1 MANEITKCPMC
12 GTKLKMI
19 DGRMTCKSC
28 GYYIRNQNDSDP
40 YQTGGSPQGDG
51 GQTGAGQIGSN
62 GTAGTNRPYY
72 TGQPTGRAA
81 NGQGQPYT
89 TGQPQAGQTSGWPG
103 QTGQPGAGRQG
114 NTIYQ
119 AVPTQVP
126 APKKKSGFHAGYV
139 IIPVA
144 ACMVLVAI
152 VCIIIGA
159 VINNMDIPDNSTQ
172 AAGSS
177 TPQESTG
184 GRLSGYASD
193 VEPTPEPGKLP
204 QSSFFQEV
212 AEAIWEKS
220 YQSVTPEEYAS
231 LTAIQISRDDKELY
245 YQLNYGET
253 MTLTY
258 DNDIGMKLSD
268 LSAFPGLG
276 WISVD
281 DDLSAGDLDGLENLY
296 AVYAE
301 NTFKE
306 YERIIPNPDNITSLG
321 VKEDFFTESLEGI
334 ENFPNLLYLTV
345 EYDSLSD
352 ISALNQFPNL
362 LGLYLG
368 ECNDL
373 TDYSP
378 LMTLTSLE
386 ELSIESS
393 QLKTIEFIRQ
403 MPNLT
408 SLSITDSQIE
418 SLDALEACPGL
429 TSLTLMDNYNV
440 EDYRIVGELDQLT
453 ELTLGTSWGGDLPSF
468 EKLTQLTYL
477 SLKYIGD
484 LSPLKDATHV
494 TYLTLEDC
502 SGWELDALASMQ
514 DLVVLSI
521 NDFSSYVESLEPL
534 THLSN
539 LAMLDLTGTSVFG
552 NIEEIFSMPLLQLY
566 LDDCQVGMD
575 FGNIPDNDTLQV
587 LSMDD
592 ITILKDPSYNNGDK
606 ESLSDHYD
614 MFDHFPNLT
623 ELYVS
628 SCKLD
633 SIEFVEKLPQLQY
646 LDITNNNV
654 TSLKPLEQ
662 LTDFRTVWCAKNTI
676 LENVSESSSIRV
688 IMND

>member
-1 MANEITKCPMC
+1 MANEVTKCPMC

-28 GYYIRNQNDSDP
+28 GYYVRSQDETDACQNGASSQDNGGWTGRAAADNAANTNRQY
-40 YQTGGSPQGDG
+40 YQGGSSQT
-51 GQTGAGQIGSN
+51 GQTGAG
-62 GTAGTNRPYY
+62 R
-72 TGQPTGRAA
+72 
-81 NGQGQPYT
+81 
-89 TGQPQAGQTSGWPG
+89 PG
-103 QTGQPGAGRQG
+103 QTAGPVPGAPSQPRSLGAQTGSGQG
-114 NTIYQ
+114 DTIYQ
-119 AVPTQVP
+119 AVPTQIP
-126 APKKKSGFHAGYV
+126 TPKKKSGFHAGYV
-139 IIPVA
+139 IIPIA

-152 VCIIIGA
+152 VCLIIGMA
-159 VINNMDIPDNSTQ
+159 INNIKLPDGSME
-172 AAGSS
+172 ASGSS
-177 TPQESTG
+177 PDDARESTG
-184 GRLSGYASD
+184 GRLNGYASD
-193 VEPTPEPGKLP
+193 AEPTPEPGRLP
-204 QSSFFQEV
+204 ESSFFQEV
-212 AEAIWEKS
+212 AEAIWEKP
-220 YQSVTPEEYAS
+220 YDSVTPEEYSS
-231 LTAIQISRDDKELY
+231 LTAFQLSRDDKELY

-268 LSAFPGLG
+268 LAAFPGLE

-281 DDLSAGDLDGLENLY
+281 DDLSAGDLDGLERLY
-296 AVYAE
+296 AVFSE

-321 VKEDFFTESLEGI
+321 VCEDFFTDSLEGI
-334 ENFPNLLYLTV
+334 EAFPNLLYLTV

-352 ISALNQFPNL
+352 ISALNQFPSL

-368 ECNDL
+368 ECDDL

-378 LMTLTSLE
+378 LMTLTSLQ
-386 ELSIESS
+386 ELTIESS
-393 QLKTIEFIRQ
+393 QLKTIDFIRQ
-403 MPNLT
+403 MPGLT

-429 TSLTLMDNYNV
+429 TQLTLLDNYNV
-440 EDYRIVGELDQLT
+440 EDYGIVGELDQLT
-453 ELTLGTSWGGDLPSF
+453 ELTLGTSWGGSLPSF
-468 EKLTQLTYL
+468 EKLSQLTYL

-494 TYLTLEDC
+494 TYLALEDC

-514 DLVVLSI
+514 ELAVLSI

-534 THLSN
+534 THLPN
-539 LAMLDLTGTSVFG
+539 LAALDLTGTSVFG
-552 NIEEIFSMPLLQLY
+552 NIEEIFSIPLVQLY
-566 LDDCQVGMD
+566 LDDCQVGID
-575 FGNIPDNDTLQV
+575 FDNIPDNTALQV

-592 ITILKDPSYNNGDK
+592 ITILKDPSYNNGDQ
-606 ESLSDHYD
+606 ENLSDHYD
-614 MFDHFPNLT
+614 LFDHFPNLN

-628 SCKLD
+628 SCRLD
-633 SIEFVEKLPQLQY
+633 SIEFVEKLPLLQY

-662 LTDFRTVWCAKNTI
+662 LPDFRTVWCARNTI
-676 LENVSESSSIRV
+676 LENVAETSNIRV